1 MGILKFINT
10 IKVVLGFITPFAMIL
25 EVESELGES
34 TIPGSDKRDAVVS
47 KLKDQMEESNLSFPD
62 WISSYTDLILGLLV
76 DLIVFILNKT
86 GFFVH
91 GGSTSTTS

>member
-1 MGILKFINT
+1 MGIIKFINT
-10 IKVVLGFITPFAMIL
+10 IKVVLGFIAPFAMIL

-34 TIPGSDKRDAVVS
+34 PIPGADKRDAVVS
-47 KLKDQMEESNLSFPD
+47 KLKDQMEESNLSFPS
-62 WISSYTDLILGLLV
+62 WIASYTDLILGLLV